1 MKKISKN
8 PHVNKS
14 KLKYFLRTLLYTAI
28 GYIVAAIIIF
38 GMLLLGL
45 TGIVGFT
52 SIGGVFLVIAGIVCG
67 VAVTAT
73 FMYISMK
80 RERKLI
86 NNIDDVLDKI
96 SSGDFTAQIQLTHND
111 INTDNLITK
120 FNAAIAELNSVAILK
135 NDFIRNFSHEF
146 KNPIASIKGFSEI
159 LSKNKSL
166 GEEEREKYYK
176 IINEESTRLSNL
188 ANMTLMLGKFDAQS
202 IVFNKESFYI
212 DEQIEECALQLYA
225 EVEKK
230 NLNVEIKIEHIQ
242 VYASKE
248 LLKELWL
255 NLFSNAV
262 KYTEQGGRISIV
274 HSQTPNEHVISF
286 VDNGIGIS
294 EEAQK
299 HIFDAYYQE
308 NTTRGSRGIGLG
320 LSICKRITDL
330 HGWDLTVESVKGN
343 GSTFSVHIN
352 KK

>member
-1 MKKISKN
+1 MKKKSEKLQ
-8 PHVNKS
+8 PNKR

-28 GYIVAAIIIF
+28 GYIVATVIIF

-45 TGIVGFT
+45 TGVIGFT

-67 VAVTAT
+67 IAVTAT
-73 FMYISMK
+73 FMFISMK

-86 NNIDDVLDKI
+86 SDIDDVLDKI
-96 SSGDFTAQIQLTHND
+96 SYGDFTIQIPLTHND
-111 INTDNLITK
+111 INADNLITK
-120 FNAAIAELNSVAILK
+120 LNAAISELNSVAILK

-146 KNPIASIKGFSEI
+146 KTPIASIKGFSEI

-166 GEEEREKYYK
+166 SEEEREKYYK

-202 IVFNKESFYI
+202 IIVDKENFYI

-225 EVEKK
+225 EVERKK
-230 NLNVEIKIEHIQ
+230 LNIQIELEHIQ

-262 KYTEQGGRISIV
+262 KYTEQEGNISIV
-274 HSQTPNEHVISF
+274 YSQTPNEYIISF
-286 VDNGIGIS
+286 IDNGIGIS

-308 NTTRGSRGIGLG
+308 NTARGSRGIGLG

-330 HGWDLTVESVKGN
+330 HGWKLTVDSIKGK
-343 GSTFSVHIN
+343 GSKFSVLIA
-352 KK
+352 K